1 MKDPTTGSLDGDGG
15 TNKDKRYW
23 EKYYAEKFGVEVP
36 PKDTT
41 TKQERDEV
49 KDWDKFYQ
57 EKYRDAEQALP
68 SSRKEKKEKKEKKG
82 EEGPAR

>member
-57 EKYRDAEQALP
+57 EKYRNDAETAALP
-68 SSRKEKKEKKEKKG
+68 SSRKEKREKK
-82 EEGPAR
+82 